1 MPGPRQVAAALVIL
15 AGFVAARPLAACPF
29 CGVVERSL
37 AQKRDSADV
46 VAVATADGPAS
57 RDPGGLLVQR
67 FEVASPLSGTLPID
81 VVRPVARVPSAVE
94 GTAILFGTSGAD
106 GRRFEALAADEPLI
120 AHVAEAPSTMK
131 PAAERLRWF
140 IPRLEHPEP
149 AIAADA
155 FAEFG
160 VAPFAAVRDVA
171 DGFDAARLCGWLAG
185 DAADPRRRGFYGL
198 ALGLVAAR
206 SRDASERTRCID
218 ALTAALAA
226 PGDDLR
232 AGFDGIMAG
241 LLVAE
246 GERGLDRLAARGLLA
261 ADTRPGDARHVLA
274 ALRFAW
280 ESLADTI
287 PRDRTAAA
295 AAALVTNPAVA
306 AECVVDLARYGRF
319 DELDAVAG
327 LWESLGRDDP
337 LVRRAVAGYL
347 MACPRDE
354 ARAHRERLAATDPD
368 RWRAAVAAA
377 ALPR

>member
-1 MPGPRQVAAALVIL
+1 MLLAALP
-15 AGFVAARPLAACPF
+15 AATARAACPF
-29 CGVVERSL
+29 CSVVERPL
-37 AQKRDSADV
+37 AQRRDTADV
-46 VAVATADGPAS
+46 VLVATADGPAT
-57 RDPGGLLVQR
+57 RDSQGLLAQP
-67 FEVASPLSGTLPID
+67 FDVAATLSGTLPAD
-81 VVRPVARVPSAVE
+81 VVRPVARVPAAVE
-94 GTAILFGTSGAD
+94 GTAILFGTGGAAD
-106 GRRFEALAADEPLI
+106 LRFEALAADEPLL
-120 AHVAEAPSTMK
+120 AHVAAAPSMK
-131 PAAERLRWF
+131 EPAAERLRWF

-160 VAPFAAVRDVA
+160 LAPFAAVRDVA
-171 DGFDAARLCGWLAG
+171 DGFDAARLRGWLADG
-185 DAADPRRRGFYGL
+185 ATDSRRGFYGL

-206 SRDASERTRCID
+206 SNDPHERARCEG
-218 ALTAALAA
+218 ALAAALAA

-232 AGFDGIMAG
+232 AGFDGIVAG

-306 AECVVDLARYGRF
+306 AECVVDLARYRRF
-319 DELDAVAG
+319 DDIDLVAG
-327 LWESLGRDDP
+327 LWDSLGRDDP
-337 LVRRAVAGYL
+337 LVRRAVAGFL
-347 MACPRDE
+347 LACPRDE
-354 ARAHRERLAATDPD
+354 ARAQRERLAANDPD
-368 RWRAAVAAA
+368 RWQAAVAAA

>member
-1 MPGPRQVAAALVIL
+1 MPGPRHVAAALVIL
-15 AGFVAARPLAACPF
+15 ATIPAATARPACPF
-29 CGVVERSL
+29 CGVVEPPL
-37 AQKRDSADV
+37 AQKRDAADGV
-46 VAVATADGPAS
+46 VVATADGPAA
-57 RDPGGLLVQR
+57 RDTAGLLVQP
-67 FEVASPLSGTLPID
+67 FEVVAPLSGALPAD
-81 VVRPVARVPSAVE
+81 VVRPVARVPGAIE
-94 GTAILFGTSGAD
+94 GTALLFGTQAG
-106 GRRFEALAADEPLI
+106 GGLRFEALAADEPLI
-120 AHVAEAPSTMK
+120 AHVAEAPPTTK

-160 VAPFAAVRDVA
+160 LAPFAAVRDVA
-171 DGFDAARLCGWLAG
+171 NGFDAARLRAWLAG
-185 DAADPRRRGFYGL
+185 DATDPRRRGFYGL

-206 SRDASERTRCID
+206 SSDLEERARCTG
-218 ALTAALAA
+218 ALAAALAA

-246 GERGLDRLAARGLLA
+246 GERGLDRLSARGLLA

-287 PRDRTAAA
+287 PRERTAAA

-306 AECVVDLARYGRF
+306 AECTVDLARYGRF
-319 DELDAVAG
+319 DEVDRVAG

-347 MACPRDE
+347 MACPRND
-354 ARAHRERLAATDPD
+354 ARGHRERLAASDPD
-368 RWRAAVAAA
+368 RWQAAVAAA